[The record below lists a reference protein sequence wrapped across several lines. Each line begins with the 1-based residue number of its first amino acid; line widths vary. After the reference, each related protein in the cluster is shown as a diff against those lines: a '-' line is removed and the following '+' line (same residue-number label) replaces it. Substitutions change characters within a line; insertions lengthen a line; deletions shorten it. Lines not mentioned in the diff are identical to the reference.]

1 MVRTVD
7 FAFSDEQ
14 IAIRNTARAF
24 IADEIITREAEALR
38 RERQGESAIT
48 RAELRDLQHAAGKF
62 GFWGLST
69 PQQYGGMELPAV
81 TEALLWAET
90 GRSFIP
96 FRFGGSDDPGLAR
109 LFDHR
114 ALLCVGRGEHQDQ
127 RPSGRR

>member
-48 RAELRDLQHAAGKF
+48 RAELRELQHAARKF

-69 PQQYGGMELPAV
+69 PQEYGGMELPAV
-81 TEALLWAET
+81 TEALLWADT

-96 FRFGGSDDPGLAR
+96 FRFGG
-109 LFDHR
+109 
-114 ALLCVGRGEHQDQ
+114 
-127 RPSGRR
+127 